1 MFQKRRKK
9 GKENLWMLGPS
20 MDQVEPTA
28 SEFLSQRP
36 HEGSLS
42 SFMKETEIIS
52 VGINSYK
59 QQNPNKI

>member
-1 MFQKRRKK
+1 
-9 GKENLWMLGPS
+9 MLGPS